1 MTMLEQLNRA
11 LSLQLSNV
19 MESDGDELDEEI
31 KRSKAVTDISRQILD
46 GHKIVLD
53 ATKFAFEKMQLDI
66 EIDRSLLN
74 VGYEGPKGIDHDQI
88 P

>member
-19 MESDGDELDEEI
+19 MEADDEELDEEI
-31 KRSKAVTDISRQILD
+31 KRSKAVTALSKQILD

-53 ATKFAFEKMQLDI
+53 ATKFAFEKMQLDVAF
-66 EIDRSLLN
+66 DKSLLS
-74 VGYEGPKGIDHDQI
+74 VGYEGPKGIDHG
-88 P
+88 

>member
-19 MESDGDELDEEI
+19 MKADDEELDEEI
-31 KRSKAVTDISRQILD
+31 KRSKAVTALSKQILD

-53 ATKFAFEKMQLDI
+53 ATKFAFKEMQQDVVF
-66 EIDRSLLN
+66 DNSLLS
-74 VGYEGPKGIDHDQI
+74 VGYEGPKGIDHG
-88 P
+88 